1 MSSYG
6 SKFKGLDLFVK
17 IPTDLTEATTHGFIL
32 SISAVVFMVTLFFV
46 EFSAFLTVD
55 LSTKVAMDM
64 NMGSQLRVNFNITIH
79 DLHCAFEIVQ
89 QCVVARA
96 RALRCRRATP
106 PHPSC
111 ARCLSWV
118 DPSKPSDHHR
128 RVGRAGG
135 ARQGGGGQ
143 QPPDETGKGCD

>member
-79 DLHCAFEIVQ
+79 DLHCAFEMCSSVLRERGR
-89 QCVVARA
+89 CAVAARPPRPVRGGVAGRTIEAVRPPPSGRA
-96 RALRCRRATP
+96 RGWGAAGRWRAAA
-106 PHPSC
+106 S
-111 ARCLSWV
+111 
-118 DPSKPSDHHR
+118 
-128 RVGRAGG
+128 
-135 ARQGGGGQ
+135 
-143 QPPDETGKGCD
+143 